1 MESINVK
8 IDESNLLKT
17 KKERKNLDIL
27 EDKIDIQL
35 KKEKEEEEEEEKK
48 DDN

>member
-17 KKERKNLDIL
+17 KKGNRNPNIL
-27 EDKIDIQL
+27 EDQIDIEL
-35 KKEKEEEEEEEKK
+35 KHEKEDEQ
-48 DDN
+48 